1 MYPPGPTHIQP
12 PPLLKSPTEV
22 AYLLQLMNLNW
33 HIMST
38 RSLRFPQGSL
48 LLYVLWVLPNVQWHI
63 PIMKVMQS
71 GSTAVITPCAPPR
84 HPFPP

>member
-12 PPLLKSPTEV
+12 PPLLKSLPEV
-22 AYLLQLMNLNW
+22 AYLLQLMNLDW

-38 RSLRFPQGSL
+38 RSLRFPQDSL

-71 GSTAVITPCAPPR
+71 GSTAVTTPCAPPR